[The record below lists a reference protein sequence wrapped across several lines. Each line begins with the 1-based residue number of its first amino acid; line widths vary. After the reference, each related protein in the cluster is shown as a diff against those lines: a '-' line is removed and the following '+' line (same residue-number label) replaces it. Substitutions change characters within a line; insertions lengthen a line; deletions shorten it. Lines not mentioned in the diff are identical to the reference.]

1 MFNDG
6 KNTPKQRYAT
16 RTIALKK
23 HLSNSD
29 MLRQLDGLRSAE
41 SRPMSVHGQR
51 SKHSSGGYVRVQDDN
66 PGGIFESEPT
76 YFRTFCRW

>member
-6 KNTPKQRYAT
+6 KNTPKQRFAT
-16 RTIALKK
+16 RTLALKK

-29 MLRQLDGLRSAE
+29 MLRQLDGLRPE
-41 SRPMSVHGQR
+41 SRPMTLSAHGA
-51 SKHSSGGYVRVQDDN
+51 HGGSGAYIRVQNDN
-66 PGGIFESEPT
+66 PGGIFESQPT